1 MNRWLRSLFRRQSRC
16 APEIEPTMDVMRET
30 RRIADELN
38 QGKTVTAERFRA
50 VERKLTDTGNIV
62 ETALRGNLGRPA
74 RRGE

>member
-1 MNRWLRSLFRRQSRC
+1 MNRWLRSLFRRQSRG